1 MLNGFEFKF
10 KRMSF
15 LVLPMSFFVGISYDK
30 PHLYIALGLV
40 YIEITFP
47 ITTKKKKKDDEK
59 FISSAYR
66 Y

>member
-10 KRMSF
+10 KRMSL

-30 PHLYIALGLV
+30 PNLYIALGLV

-47 ITTKKKKKDDEK
+47 TKKKKKDEK

>member
-30 PHLYIALGLV
+30 PNLYIALGFV
-40 YIEITFP
+40 YIEINFP
-47 ITTKKKKKDDEK
+47 KPKKKKNNEK